1 MRTRLSTEGSA
12 SHYTP
17 AVQELPYLTTD
28 FPGIGGTIKARPED
42 FFVQEI
48 PLYEPTGEGEH
59 VYVEIEKINATTY
72 DAINRIASAL
82 GIGSR
87 DIGFAGM
94 KDARAVTRQTLSIP
108 GVTEEQVMRLQVPDV
123 KPLWAARHGNK
134 LRIGHLKAN
143 RFAVKIREV
152 KPTDVIKLQV
162 PLKALAERG
171 MPNYFGEQRFGR
183 RDNNDRLGAA
193 YIRGD
198 ATALLS
204 ELLGRPDS
212 KVDDEAAM
220 QFRAAFDRGELEEAM
235 RLMPPGHGMEF
246 RVLKRLIQSQRP
258 QAAVW
263 AADDKI
269 RKLWVSALQSRVF
282 NTIAGKRIGSLGQVM
297 NGDVAYKHEN
307 GACFTVEDAATE
319 QPRADRFEISPTG
332 PLVGFRVTLPQGE
345 PLAIEQAAFDAYP
358 VSPDDFRN
366 GSLRVKGDRRPLRV
380 QPTDIK
386 LEAGVD
392 EHGSHITV
400 AFTLPAGCFATVLLR
415 ELMKND
421 QQPTESVTA

>member
-1 MRTRLSTEGSA
+1 
-12 SHYTP
+12 
-17 AVQELPYLTTD
+17 VQDLPYLTID
-28 FPGIGGTIKARPED
+28 FPGIGGVIKARPED

-48 PLYEPTGEGEH
+48 PLYEPSGEGEH

-72 DAINRIASAL
+72 DAINRIAGAL

-108 GVTEEQVMRLQVPDV
+108 GVTEEQVMYLKIPDI
-123 KPLWAARHGNK
+123 KLLWAARHGNK
-134 LRIGHLKAN
+134 LRIGHLKSN
-143 RFAVKIREV
+143 RFAIKVRDV
-152 KPTDVIKLQV
+152 KPTDVIKLRA
-162 PLKALAERG
+162 PLKILSERG

-193 YIRGD
+193 YVRGD
-198 ATALLS
+198 AKALLA
-204 ELLGRPDS
+204 ELLGRPDPT
-212 KVDDEAAM
+212 VDDEAGM
-220 QFRAAFDRGELEEAM
+220 QFRAAFDRGELQEALK
-235 RLMPPGHGMEF
+235 LMPPGHRMEF
-246 RVLKRLIQSQRP
+246 RVLKRLIQSERP

-263 AADDKI
+263 AVDDKI

-282 NTIAGKRIGSLGQVM
+282 NTIVAKRIGSLGQVM
-297 NGDVAYKHEN
+297 NGDVACKHEN
-307 GACFTVEDAATE
+307 GASFTVEDAAVE

-332 PLVGFRVTLPQGE
+332 PLVGFRVTLPKGE

-358 VSPDDFRN
+358 ISPNDFRN
-366 GSLRVKGDRRPLRV
+366 GSLKVKGDRRPLRV
-380 QPTDIK
+380 QPTDVE

-392 EHGSHITV
+392 EHGSYITV
-400 AFTLPAGCFATVLLR
+400 AFTLPAGCFATVMMR

-421 QQPTESVTA
+421 REEITVERP